1 MKLLITL
8 CTIINITMAFDSL
21 QAPATIINN
30 DKLISMAGNLMAKE
44 KFDQDKR
51 EAGFIN
57 QMAKIDSS
65 NLRQGDVNIFK
76 EKYNDLINYGSKADL
91 QSIEGQTEVAR
102 KLNELNAF
110 VNISKSAKEQYDV
123 PLLRRRFEKD
133 FDPKSSAYIDEIIAT
148 PTSKLGG
155 IDFNRLK
162 RIDDQDYELDI
173 KKGFA
178 SKSVTEEIGN
188 VTYKNTANL
197 MPKIVAAADNYINAI
212 SNTETGR
219 KAIEKFL
226 IRNQDILKG
235 KTDQEIQKA
244 YRDDLVGYFIGV
256 ADQSKTTGTSKQENY
271 FDQIGI
277 KPYQVATAVERGAL
291 LKRMYEGDKS
301 AWDMYM
307 KFLPEGSKVEHGLNK
322 DVVKRAEYNTDGTF
336 AKYKVIEIPKVGKF
350 FDYAFN
356 VNGLLETSGSKRG
369 YADVNYEILK
379 PVMEKTFENTENKI
393 KYRKPIVQ
401 IIKENAKAT
410 STKATTPIL
419 GNVGFKPVK

>member
-1 MKLLITL
+1 
-8 CTIINITMAFDSL
+8 MAFDSL
-21 QAPATIINN
+21 QVPATIINN

-197 MPKIVAAADNYINAI
+197 MPKIIVAADNYINAI
-212 SNTETGR
+212 ANTETGR
-219 KAIEKFL
+219 KAIQKFISRNEEYLKDKTKNLSETEK
-226 IRNQDILKG
+226 I
-235 KTDQEIQKA
+235 QEINKA

-277 KPYQVATAVERGAL
+277 KPYQVATAVERGSL
-291 LKRMYEGDKS
+291 LQRMHNGDQA

-307 KFLPEGSKVEHGLNK
+307 KFLPEGSKVDIGFDK
-322 DVVKRAEYNTDGTF
+322 DIIKRAEYNTDGTP
-336 AKYKVIEIPKVGKF
+336 ATEEVNGKKVQKFKEFVIPRKSGF

-356 VNGLLETSGSKRG
+356 LNGLLETSGTKRG

-379 PVMEKTFENTENKI
+379 PVMSKYFEDK
-393 KYRKPIVQ
+393 KYIPYISDSYAPK
-401 IIKENAKAT
+401 KA
-410 STKATTPIL
+410 ATTPTATTKKSKYTL
-419 GNVGFKPVK
+419 KGN

>member
-1 MKLLITL
+1 
-8 CTIINITMAFDSL
+8 MAFDSL

-110 VNISKSAKEQYDV
+110 VNISKAAKEQYDV
-123 PLLRRRFEKD
+123 PLLKRRFEKD
-133 FDPKSSAYIDEIIAT
+133 FDPSSSAYIDEIIAT
-148 PTSKLGG
+148 PTSKLAG

-162 RIDDQDYELDI
+162 RIDDTDYELDI

-178 SKSVTEEIGN
+178 NKSVIEEIGD
-188 VTYKNTANL
+188 VTYKNTPNL
-197 MPKIVAAADNYINAI
+197 MPKIIAAADNYINAI
-212 SNTETGR
+212 ANTETGR
-219 KAIEKFL
+219 KAIQKFISRNEEYLKDKTKNLSEPEK
-226 IRNQDILKG
+226 I
-235 KTDQEIQKA
+235 QEINKA

-256 ADQSKTTGTSKQENY
+256 ADQSKTTGTSKKETY
-271 FDQIGI
+271 FDQFGI
-277 KPYQVATAVERGAL
+277 KPYQVATAVERGTL
-291 LKRMYEGDKS
+291 LQRMHNGDQA

-307 KFLPEGSKVEHGLNK
+307 KFLPEGSKV
-322 DVVKRAEYNTDGTF
+322 DRRADADIIKRAEYNSDGTPVMEKNVQKF
-336 AKYKVIEIPKVGKF
+336 REFVIPKKSGF

-356 VNGLLETSGSKRG
+356 LNGLLETSGTKRG

-379 PVMEKTFENTENKI
+379 PVMSKYFEDK
-393 KYRKPIVQ
+393 KYTAPATLKSYAPRNI
-401 IIKENAKAT
+401 AT
-410 STKATTPIL
+410 SSTKKSKYKL
-419 GNVGFKPVK
+419 KGE

>member
-1 MKLLITL
+1 
-8 CTIINITMAFDSL
+8 MAFDSL
-21 QAPATIINN
+21 QVPATIINN
-30 DKLISMAGNLMAKE
+30 DKLVSMAGNLMAKE
-44 KFDQDKR
+44 KADQDKR

-65 NLRQGDVNIFK
+65 SLRQGDVNIFK

-110 VNISKSAKEQYDV
+110 VNISKAAKEQYDV
-123 PLLRRRFEKD
+123 PLSKMRFEKD
-133 FDPKSSAYIDEIIAT
+133 FDPKSSAYIDEILAT
-148 PTSKLGG
+148 PTNKLSG

-162 RIDDQDYELDI
+162 RIDDKDYELDI

-178 SKSVTEEIGN
+178 NKSVIEEIGN

-226 IRNQDILKG
+226 TRNQNILKD
-235 KTDQEIQKA
+235 KTPEEIQKA

-277 KPYQVATAVERGAL
+277 KPYQVAAAVERGAL
-291 LKRMYEGDKS
+291 LQRMHNGDQA

-307 KFLPEGSKVEHGLNK
+307 KFLPEGSKVDIGFDK
-322 DVVKRAEYNTDGTF
+322 DIIKRAEYNTDGTPVTEEVNG
-336 AKYKVIEIPKVGKF
+336 KKVQKFKEFVIPRKSGF

-356 VNGLLETSGSKRG
+356 LNGLLETSGTKRG

-379 PVMEKTFENTENKI
+379 PVMS
-393 KYRKPIVQ
+393 KYFKDKKYTPYISDSYAPRNI
-401 IIKENAKAT
+401 
-410 STKATTPIL
+410 ATTPVF
-419 GNVGFKPVK
+419 GNIKIKPVK